1 MNDACRTD
9 DLVRGVAFEVKRTD
23 GAANFQGQR
32 PCLNSG
38 HGADQLR
45 VV

>member
-23 GAANFQGQR
+23 GAANLQSQR
-32 PCLNSG
+32 PGLDSA
-38 HGADQLR
+38 HGPY
-45 VV
+45 